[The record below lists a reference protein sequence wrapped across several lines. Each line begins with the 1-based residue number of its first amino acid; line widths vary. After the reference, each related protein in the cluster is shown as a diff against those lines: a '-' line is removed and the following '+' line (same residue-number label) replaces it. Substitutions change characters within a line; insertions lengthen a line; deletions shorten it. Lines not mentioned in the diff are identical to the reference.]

1 MINGLKRTETVVRI
15 AKFEIQLIF
24 NTRLLSVLRGI
35 KESKE
40 IERKNDEKIFTSI
53 MGEFQRGIVSHYGAN
68 SV

>member
-1 MINGLKRTETVVRI
+1 MMINGLKRTETVVRI

-40 IERKNDEKIFTSI
+40 IERKNDEKVFTP
-53 MGEFQRGIVSHYGAN
+53 
-68 SV
+68 